1 MSSHAGKTTFFI
13 KNTSNIIPK
22 ILPKSVQNT
31 SKMVP
36 KSWFGGVLGPCG
48 WVLEPSGPEN
58 PPDVF
63 FCVFKKLRKRK
74 IADRVL
80 QNWAPMQVKL
90 LFSKGL
96 PKTQKTT
103 KNNKTRKLSS
113 HAGKTSFFEF
123 LGCEN
128 HVRGSPLG
136 DAFWYNSGVCLCF
149 FLLSFR
155 PCAQNGILWICMRFS
170 AYFWLHFLSFLQQGG
185 SCLFYNLFKQNHDF
199 QGSRASIFQCFF
211 QSFPHSIPDLIFLVF
226 LVILGSPRLPFWSLW
241 AWFSDIKKKSR
252 KRVCDCTRVYAT
264 RGGVPLNKITIP
276 ADTAFQHQFT
286 PAVPEG
292 TVADLLPNCH
302 MA

>member
-1 MSSHAGKTTFFI
+1 
-13 KNTSNIIPK
+13 
-22 ILPKSVQNT
+22 
-31 SKMVP
+31 MV
-36 KSWFGGVLGPCG
+36 WR
-48 WVLEPSGPEN
+48 VLEPSGPEN

-63 FCVFKKLRKRK
+63 FCVFKKLRKHK

-136 DAFWYNSGVCLCF
+136 DAFWYNSGVFLCF

-155 PCAQNGILWICMRFS
+155 PCAQNGILWIFMRFW
-170 AYFWLHFLSFLQQGG
+170 AYFRLHFLSFLQQGG
-185 SCLFYNLFKQNHDF
+185 SSLFCNPSKQNRDF
-199 QGSRASIFQCFF
+199 QGSGTSIFQCFF
-211 QSFPHSIPDLIFLVF
+211 LIFSAFHSGPHFSGF
-226 LVILGSPRLPFWSLW
+226 LNDFRVAKAPVLELLGLIFRHQKNESNNGLRGFTG
-241 AWFSDIKKKSR
+241 
-252 KRVCDCTRVYAT
+252 VCGAT
-264 RGGVPLNKITIP
+264 RPWEGGVPLNKITDSSRNSFSTSVHSSG
-276 ADTAFQHQFT
+276 AWRH
-286 PAVPEG
+286 G
-292 TVADLLPNCH
+292 GG
-302 MA
+302 

>member
-13 KNTSNIIPK
+13 KNTSKIIPK
-22 ILPKSVQNT
+22 ILLKSVQNT

-48 WVLEPSGPEN
+48 GVLEPSGPEN

-63 FCVFKKLRKRK
+63 FCVFKKLRKHK

-80 QNWAPMQVKL
+80 QNWVPMQVKL

-136 DAFWYNSGVCLCF
+136 DAFWYNSGVFLCF

-155 PCAQNGILWICMRFS
+155 PCAQNGILWIFMRFW
-170 AYFWLHFLSFLQQGG
+170 AYFRLHFLSFLQQGG
-185 SCLFYNLFKQNHDF
+185 SSFFCNLSKQNHDF

-211 QSFPHSIPDLIFLVF
+211 PIFSTFHSGLHFSSFFGDFRVAKAPVLRLLGLIF
-226 LVILGSPRLPFWSLW
+226 RHQ
-241 AWFSDIKKKSR
+241 KKSR
-252 KRVCDCTRVYAT
+252 KMVCDCLRVYAT
-264 RGGVPLNKITIP
+264 LRDAGGGGS
-276 ADTAFQHQFT
+276 F
-286 PAVPEG
+286 
-292 TVADLLPNCH
+292 
-302 MA
+302 

>member
-1 MSSHAGKTTFFI
+1 
-13 KNTSNIIPK
+13 
-22 ILPKSVQNT
+22 
-31 SKMVP
+31 MV
-36 KSWFGGVLGPCG
+36 GR
-48 WVLEPSGPEN
+48 VLEPSGPEN

-63 FCVFKKLRKRK
+63 FCVFKKLRKHK

-136 DAFWYNSGVCLCF
+136 DAFWYNSGVFLCF

-155 PCAQNGILWICMRFS
+155 PCAQDGILQIFMRFW
-170 AYFWLHFLSFLQQGG
+170 AYFRLHFLSFLQQGG
-185 SCLFYNLFKQNHDF
+185 GSLFYNLSKQNHDF

-211 QSFPHSIPDLIFLVF
+211 LIFSAFHSGPRFYGFFGDFRVAKAPIFEL
-226 LVILGSPRLPFWSLW
+226 LGLIFRHQ
-241 AWFSDIKKKSR
+241 KKESKKGLR
-252 KRVCDCTRVYAT
+252 HLRVYAG
-264 RGGVPLNKITIP
+264 RGGGGPFKQDNRFLQKQLFNVSALQRCLKARWRILV
-276 ADTAFQHQFT
+276 Q
-286 PAVPEG
+286 
-292 TVADLLPNCH
+292 
-302 MA
+302 